1 MKKSLIIGIAAG
13 AMIISAVVFLLIYLP
28 KESVDSNAESGNLCE
43 IYNDLEGCS
52 SHAGCEWISNE
63 SKCALINI
71 TDNEE
76 ESNPELNNPELEGI
90 DASKNISNAICNQL
104 PVSSGFGSDDTY
116 YCFAVVNNNTDFCD
130 NMLND
135 TEDLGIIEESEN
147 SEDLNDKT
155 PFYLCLAIS
164 GKDSSYCK
172 LASSEDSKK
181 ICYNVLA
188 QTSGNINFCTDIDYD
203 QNDKQQCYFN
213 FVNALYWE
221 DKSEEI
227 TTDDCD
233 KVGMNGGSLDK
244 NTCLAFKERDVS
256 ICGSN
261 KNCLTFFPQEMSFC
275 DGATFKDEEECIRD
289 RAMVNENISICG
301 TFSDQTRRDDCYA
314 DFSSHIQPSTAI
326 CDKVIGQRK
335 QGCYIDAAINLA
347 K

>member
-13 AMIISAVVFLLIYLP
+13 VIIVSVVFFLLNYFP
-28 KESVDSNAESGNLCE
+28 KESIDSTE
-43 IYNDLEGCS
+43 LEGNICENYTNSGECS
-52 SHAGCEWISNE
+52 FNLECEWVLNE

-71 TDNEE
+71 TDNEG
-76 ESNPELNNPELEGI
+76 ESNQELEGI
-90 DASKNISNAICNQL
+90 DVLKNLSNSICNQIPL
-104 PVSSGFGSDDTY
+104 SSEMGLDDRY
-116 YCFAVVNNNTDFCD
+116 YCLAVVNDNSNFCE

-135 TEDLGIIEESEN
+135 TEEPGILEE

-155 PFYLCLAIS
+155 PYYLCFAIS

-172 LASSEDSKK
+172 LISREDAKK
-181 ICYNVLA
+181 TCYNVLA

-203 QNDKQQCYFN
+203 PNDKQQCYFN

-233 KVGMNGGSLDK
+233 KVGMNGGSLDQT
-244 NTCLAFKERDVS
+244 TCLAFQERDVS

-289 RAMVNENISICG
+289 RAMVNEDISICG
-301 TFSDQTRRDDCYA
+301 TLSEQTRRDDCYG

-326 CDKVIGQRK
+326 CDKIIDVQRR